1 MVKLFSGIAHS
12 SCILDSIYHKLVRYS
27 YNVSVTRTQTEVLE
41 VFFFTKC
48 SALLRMDGKQYV
60 YFFI

>member
-41 VFFFTKC
+41 VFFLQ
-48 SALLRMDGKQYV
+48 SIQL
-60 YFFI
+60 YFVWTESSMYI